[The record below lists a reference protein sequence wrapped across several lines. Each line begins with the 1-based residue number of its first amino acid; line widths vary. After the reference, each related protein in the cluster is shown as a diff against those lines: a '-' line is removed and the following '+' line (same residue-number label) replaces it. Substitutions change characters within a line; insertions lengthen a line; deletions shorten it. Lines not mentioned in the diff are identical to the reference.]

1 MSPNRG
7 EGPHVPYIGPSPD
20 VPSRRDPEKI
30 DPDAALGD
38 EERPS
43 NEEEETGERGF
54 PHVGPKPPKLKKE
67 IPDDDSAIVNPGEN
81 QD

>member
-20 VPSRRDPEKI
+20 VPSRRNPEEI
-30 DPDAALGD
+30 DSDTAPGD
-38 EERPS
+38 EERPP
-43 NEEEETGERGF
+43 NEEEEIGERGF
-54 PHVGPKPPKLKKE
+54 PHMGPKPPKLRE
-67 IPDDDSAIVNPGEN
+67 AIPDDDSVVKKPGES